1 MKGFDTMTQDKNRQQ
16 IIRIPLL
23 PLRGIVV
30 FPHMILH
37 FDVGRAKSIKALEE
51 AMMKDQKI
59 FLAAQKDPTQET
71 PDNKDIYTVG
81 TISKIK
87 QLLRLPGENIRVL
100 VEGLE
105 RAKIV
110 DFVSDDPYYEV
121 NVRECPNPKHQSK
134 DSETEALVRQV
145 VSYFEQYAKLTNR
158 ISPDTTFTLSTM
170 EDYARLSDVIAANM
184 AIKLEEK
191 QRILNEM
198 SPKRRME
205 KLLKILVSEIEI
217 LEVEKNINK
226 KVRQQIDKSQR
237 EYYLREQLKA
247 IQNELGEGGQQEDE
261 IEEYREKIKKLGLP
275 KDAENKALK
284 EVDRLSKM
292 HPSSAESGVIRTY
305 LDWIVELPW
314 NNKTEENLNLSDAE
328 RILDED
334 HYGLDKVKER
344 IVEYLAIRKLRNS
357 LQGPIICLSGPPGV
371 GKTSIVRS
379 IAKALNRNYVR
390 MSLGGVRD
398 EAEIRGHRRTYVGA
412 MPGRIIKAIRQ
423 AGSKNPLILLDE
435 IDKMASDFRGDPAA
449 ALLEVLDAEQNR
461 EFHDH
466 YLDMPF
472 DLSDVMFITTANYKD
487 AIPRPLLDRMEVIDI
502 SGYVDEEKVQIAKR
516 HLIPKQIKNHGLK
529 PSEIRFDESAIK
541 DIINYYTRE
550 AGVRNLERKIST
562 VCRKVARLIVSEQK
576 KSVRITENN
585 LEKYL
590 GRRIF
595 LFDKANEKDEVGIVR
610 GLAWTPVG
618 GDTLCIEVNL
628 MPGDGALELTGQL
641 GDVMKES
648 ARIARSYVRSIAE
661 MIGIDNDFHK
671 KYDMHIHVPEGAI
684 PKDGPSAGI
693 TLATAMISA
702 LTYIPVRKNVAMTGE
717 ITLRGRVLPIGGL
730 KEKVLAAYRAGIDT
744 ILYPRDNEKDIEEI
758 PKNVIEKLNMISVSS
773 MDQVI
778 KNALVRFP
786 VAENRKIEEES
797 KGTHIDVQT
806 AKDEA
811 AVTVEH

>member
-237 EYYLREQLKA
+237 EY
-247 IQNELGEGGQQEDE
+247 
-261 IEEYREKIKKLGLP
+261 
-275 KDAENKALK
+275 
-284 EVDRLSKM
+284 
-292 HPSSAESGVIRTY
+292 
-305 LDWIVELPW
+305 
-314 NNKTEENLNLSDAE
+314 
-328 RILDED
+328 
-334 HYGLDKVKER
+334 
-344 IVEYLAIRKLRNS
+344 
-357 LQGPIICLSGPPGV
+357 
-371 GKTSIVRS
+371 
-379 IAKALNRNYVR
+379 
-390 MSLGGVRD
+390 
-398 EAEIRGHRRTYVGA
+398 
-412 MPGRIIKAIRQ
+412 
-423 AGSKNPLILLDE
+423 
-435 IDKMASDFRGDPAA
+435 
-449 ALLEVLDAEQNR
+449 
-461 EFHDH
+461 
-466 YLDMPF
+466 
-472 DLSDVMFITTANYKD
+472 
-487 AIPRPLLDRMEVIDI
+487 
-502 SGYVDEEKVQIAKR
+502 
-516 HLIPKQIKNHGLK
+516 
-529 PSEIRFDESAIK
+529 
-541 DIINYYTRE
+541 
-550 AGVRNLERKIST
+550 
-562 VCRKVARLIVSEQK
+562 
-576 KSVRITENN
+576 
-585 LEKYL
+585 
-590 GRRIF
+590 
-595 LFDKANEKDEVGIVR
+595 
-610 GLAWTPVG
+610 
-618 GDTLCIEVNL
+618 
-628 MPGDGALELTGQL
+628 
-641 GDVMKES
+641 
-648 ARIARSYVRSIAE
+648 
-661 MIGIDNDFHK
+661 
-671 KYDMHIHVPEGAI
+671 
-684 PKDGPSAGI
+684 
-693 TLATAMISA
+693 
-702 LTYIPVRKNVAMTGE
+702 
-717 ITLRGRVLPIGGL
+717 
-730 KEKVLAAYRAGIDT
+730 
-744 ILYPRDNEKDIEEI
+744 
-758 PKNVIEKLNMISVSS
+758 
-773 MDQVI
+773 
-778 KNALVRFP
+778 
-786 VAENRKIEEES
+786 
-797 KGTHIDVQT
+797 
-806 AKDEA
+806 
-811 AVTVEH
+811 

>member
-661 MIGIDNDFHK
+661 MIGIDKDFHK

>member
-661 MIGIDNDFHK
+661 MIGIDKDFHK

-702 LTYIPVRKNVAMTGE
+702 LTNIPVRKNVAMTGE